1 MASRCSQVSVIRPEI
16 DVERNPLR
24 SFRRKRT
31 KKIAVAVPD
40 LWPNLGASGAT
51 RLAALRAFSAL
62 PTEITFSSTFP
73 GIHRYIW
80 RVDSFPIEPKGC
92 LGKMLAITIVN
103 LLICTGCKWV
113 FRLRGF
119 ANCKNDQAY
128 RVAGEYRGN
137 STLDSDDFR
146 FGILGSDA
154 NLSSRTFTVRKH
166 PAIPTNLEDD
176 WLWILHELA
185 RGKDAAKLTGKLT
198 SRRIDKWNSLCH
210 SPRTTDVASA
220 RLRLGESI
228 PIVDAVIVLGG
239 RRRLEISRARARKV
253 YRLCADGEGIMSDSI
268 LCQRKNGASH
278 RENFDTPPLK
288 GYTNVNARLQT
299 STLLH

>member
-31 KKIAVAVPD
+31 KKIAVAVPHF
-40 LWPNLGASGAT
+40 WPNLGASGAI

-80 RVDSFPIEPKGC
+80 RVDSFPIEPKGSP
-92 LGKMLAITIVN
+92 GKTLAITIVN
-103 LLICTGCKWV
+103 LPTCTGCKWV

-137 STLDSDDFR
+137 STLDSDDFP
-146 FGILGSDA
+146 FGILGLDA
-154 NLSSRTFTVRKH
+154 NLSSRTFTARKH
-166 PAIPTNLEDD
+166 PSNATNPEPD
-176 WLWILHELA
+176 W
-185 RGKDAAKLTGKLT
+185 
-198 SRRIDKWNSLCH
+198 SS
-210 SPRTTDVASA
+210 DVASA

-228 PIVDAVIVLGG
+228 PIDDASYSLKVGADLRSSALVRGKPTDYARTVKALSRIQF
-239 RRRLEISRARARKV
+239 RARGRTVLRTGRIVTLHPWEGTVGKPASAIGERSLHPIDSVSRGSVRKP
-253 YRLCADGEGIMSDSI
+253 A
-268 LCQRKNGASH
+268 
-278 RENFDTPPLK
+278 
-288 GYTNVNARLQT
+288 YTCVNAGAGRVERWRCSMRKT
-299 STLLH
+299 